1 MLMKI
6 LGLKQNKEIKTFLNK
21 NYLYL
26 SYFFFFFLSIIL
38 LLIKNSLGI
47 YLLFLL
53 IGLGWSIFFFKKR
66 FNLLEHILL
75 SPVISTSIFIFFSV
89 ICSLANIKLTI
100 WIGILFFLF
109 SIIFFILFR
118 VFGTQNIKLKID
130 KFDIVILILF
140 LLSLYAKIFSVS
152 EFYVPPLHD
161 PISHSYFSKVI
172 AETGYIN
179 YFYSPGLHIIGAF
192 GQLFNGFNV
201 AKQILYISNFFNAYS
216 GVIIYL
222 FVKHVFKSK
231 VWAIFSALL
240 FSLGYFPSNF
250 YLNAGKNALVL
261 AISLLFLFFLV
272 IEQYR
277 KKKELSLI
285 ILSNVVIASIFFVH
299 YPTAVFAC
307 TYLLGVFFIDYKR
320 EKFKSVLLGIGILF
334 GFAFMLKTYK
344 YNPALVNAAS
354 GNVSIFTIPANFVQS
369 TKDFMKYIWSII
381 ISEGSV
387 LKNFIE
393 FSAIVSLG
401 LIVLK
406 AFKSRKYTTLVLWI
420 IFSVSLS
427 TILQIFTVTPF
438 LIVLET
444 FLITLPMYVLLCT
457 GLLVSVIYKYVCG
470 FINRRVVNVGFLI
483 IILVSAGYLTYR
495 TYNQFFKVTD
505 SYNVIQESDIKSFN
519 WIDENIS
526 DDDKFL
532 INGNGGN
539 GLVFSTDGGGWLEI
553 FTDNEISTPFYD
565 YGSKETD
572 DNIDLYVRLK
582 NNLNDCDAINTLVN
596 NGYKYYYQGS
606 KPVFDSQIGDKN
618 SLLNSN
624 RFEILFEN
632 GNSAI
637 YKLIKCD

>member
-1 MLMKI
+1 MHMKS
-6 LGLKQNKEIKTFLNK
+6 LGLEQNKEVKAFLNR

-26 SYFFFFFLSIIL
+26 SYFSFLFLSIIL
-38 LLIKNSLGI
+38 ILIKNPLGI

-53 IGLGWSIFFFKKR
+53 IGLGWSIFFFKNR

-75 SPVISTSIFIFFSV
+75 SPVISISIFVFFSV
-89 ICSLANIKLTI
+89 ICTLVNIKLTV
-100 WIGILFFLF
+100 WIGILFFVF
-109 SIIFFILFR
+109 STIFFIVLH
-118 VFGTQNIKLKID
+118 VFDTQNIKLKID
-130 KFDIVILILF
+130 KFDIVILILL
-140 LLSLYAKIFSVS
+140 LLSSYAKISSVS

-161 PISHSYFSKVI
+161 PISHAYYSKVI
-172 AETGYIN
+172 AETGYIS
-179 YFYSPGLHIIGAF
+179 YFYSPGLHILGAF

-201 AKQILYISNFFNAYS
+201 AKQVLYISNFFNAYS
-216 GVIIYL
+216 GVIVYF
-222 FVKHVFKSK
+222 FVKHVFKNK
-231 VWAIFSALL
+231 IWAVSSALL

-261 AISLLFLFFLV
+261 GICLLFLFFLV
-272 IEQYR
+272 VEEYRR
-277 KKKELSLI
+277 KKDSRLI
-285 ILSNVVIASIFFVH
+285 LLSNIIIASIFFVH

-307 TYLLGVFFIDYKR
+307 TYLLGVFFVDYKKER
-320 EKFKSVLLGIGILF
+320 FKTVLLGIGILL
-334 GFAFMLKTYK
+334 GFALMAKTYK
-344 YNPALVNAAS
+344 YNPALVSAVS
-354 GNVSIFTIPANFVQS
+354 GNVSIYTIPMNFVQNV
-369 TKDFMKYIWSII
+369 KDFIKHLWSII

-393 FSAIVSLG
+393 FSAIISLG

-406 AFKSRKYTTLVLWI
+406 AFKSKKYITLVLWM
-420 IFSVSLS
+420 IFSVLLS

-438 LIVLET
+438 LIVLQT
-444 FLITLPMYVLLCT
+444 FLITLPMYVLLCA
-457 GLLVSVIYKYVCG
+457 GLLVSVIYKYVWGFMNKRIVDVG
-470 FINRRVVNVGFLI
+470 FILI
-483 IILVSAGYLTYR
+483 VLISGVYLSYR

-505 SYNVIQESDIKSFN
+505 FYNVIQESDMRSFE
-519 WIDENIS
+519 WINENIP

-539 GLVFSTDGGGWLEI
+539 GLVFSTDGGGWLEV

-565 YGSKETD
+565 FASEETD
-572 DNIDLYVRLK
+572 NNIKLYFRLK
-582 NNLNDCDAINTLVN
+582 NNLNDCDAINTLIDD
-596 NGYKYYYQGS
+596 GYKYYYQGS

-632 GNSAI
+632 GNSAV